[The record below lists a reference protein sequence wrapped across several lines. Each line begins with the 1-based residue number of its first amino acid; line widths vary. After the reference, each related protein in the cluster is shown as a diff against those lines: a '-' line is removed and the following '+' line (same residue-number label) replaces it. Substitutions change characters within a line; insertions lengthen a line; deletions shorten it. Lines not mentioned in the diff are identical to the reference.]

1 MADTEGEQHARER
14 LRLGTDEL
22 VRHLAGDGVTDLDG
36 VTRGH
41 ALLLVVLGVG
51 SARVERSDGVG
62 IERVEIGDIAQQ
74 TRLDHFVDELVAQAV
89 HVHAATAHPVDEA
102 LLELRGAIEG
112 HAAVRHLVTLV
123 HHGTAAGGASLGH
136 IPLDRVGGAL
146 VQHRTNDLRDHVA
159 GLVDDDGI
167 AHAHILA
174 ADLVEVVQSC
184 AGDGGTGHRDG
195 VELGNRGEHAGAPH
209 LDANLTQNG
218 GLLLRRELEGDGP
231 ARCAGG
237 EAEIGLLVEPIDLHN
252 HTVDVVIQVSAMRER
267 IGAEGVNLL
276 GRGAACHGC
285 VDGKARLAQPV
296 EERMLGVH
304 MQGRRVGDR
313 VDEGGKAARRGDLGV
328 LLAQAARGGVAG
340 VGKGLATLGVGLRI
354 QTSEAALGHVD
365 LTTDLDGSSAV
376 SPHVGQRGLGEV
388 HGHVFDG
395 AHVERNVLARR
406 TIAAR
411 GGAHERTVLIGDG
424 HAEAVDLELTGVGN
438 APRAE
443 RLLRTDEPLVELLE
457 IHGVVHGIHA
467 RHMRDRRE
475 LLRHV
480 AAHALGVGA
489 GGDELGMGRL
499 DLLKLGQQ
507 LVESSVRDLGRIEG
521 VVAIGVV
528 IEQVAQ
534 LGRARC
540 RLSADVLRGLG
551 SRRSAIRLNT
561 AIRRHIAKQALLLRH
576 VGLPDSQIST
586 TTEYHRARMLSLLR
600 IPITE

>member
-1 MADTEGEQHARER
+1 M
-14 LRLGTDEL
+14 
-22 VRHLAGDGVTDLDG
+22 
-36 VTRGH
+36 
-41 ALLLVVLGVG
+41 
-51 SARVERSDGVG
+51 
-62 IERVEIGDIAQQ
+62 
-74 TRLDHFVDELVAQAV
+74 
-89 HVHAATAHPVDEA
+89 DEA

-112 HAAVRHLVTLV
+112 HAAVRHLVTLMN
-123 HHGTAAGGASLGH
+123 HGTAAGGASLGH

-167 AHAHILA
+167 AHAHVLA
-174 ADLVEVVQSC
+174 ANLVEIVQGC
-184 AGDGGTGHRDG
+184 AGDGGAGHRDG

-237 EAEIGLLVEPIDLHN
+237 EAEVGLLVEPIDLHN
-252 HTVDVVIQVSAMRER
+252 HTVDVVIQVATVRER
-267 IGAEGVNLL
+267 IGAKGVDLR
-276 GRGAACHGC
+276 GRGAARHGC

-296 EERMLGVH
+296 EERMLGIH
-304 MQGRRVGDR
+304 MQGRRIGNR
-313 VDEGGKAARRGDLGV
+313 IDEGGKAARRGDLGV
-328 LLAQAARGGVAG
+328 LLSQTARGGVAG
-340 VGKGLATLGVGLRI
+340 VGEGLATLGVGLSVEA
-354 QTSEAALGHVD
+354 SEAALGHVD
-365 LTTDLDGSSAV
+365 LAADLDGSSAV

-388 HGHVFDG
+388 HGHVFDC

-406 TIAAR
+406 AVAAC
-411 GGAHERTVLIGDG
+411 GGAHEGTVLIGDG

-480 AAHALGVGA
+480 AAHALGVGV

-499 DLLKLGQQ
+499 DLLELDQQ
-507 LVESSVRDLGRIEG
+507 LVEGGIRDLGRIES

-540 RLSADVLRGLG
+540 RLSADALRGIG
-551 SRRSAIRLNT
+551 SRRSAIRPNT